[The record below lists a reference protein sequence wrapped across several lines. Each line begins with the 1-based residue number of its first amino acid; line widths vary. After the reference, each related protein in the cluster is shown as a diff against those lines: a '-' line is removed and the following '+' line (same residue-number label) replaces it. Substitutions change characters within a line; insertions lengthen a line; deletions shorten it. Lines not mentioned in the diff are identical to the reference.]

1 MRALWYSKTVR
12 RILLA
17 AAALAL
23 ALLLVAVLGHTRGS
37 GDTLTSRQDRLD
49 YLLAL
54 GWQVDADS
62 EQRQEILLPRE
73 FDAVLQDYNAL
84 QKQQGF
90 DLERYAGQS
99 ATLYSYRVTSWPD
112 KEATVIAELYCHKG
126 LVIAGDVHSTAL
138 DGFMLGLK

>member
-1 MRALWYSKTVR
+1 MRVLWHNKTVR
-12 RILLA
+12 RISLA

-23 ALLLVAVLGHTRGS
+23 TLLLAAAPGRTRDG
-37 GDTLTSRQDRLD
+37 GDTLTSRQERID

-54 GWQVDADS
+54 GWQVDAAS

-73 FDAVLQDYNAL
+73 FDAVLQSYNEL

-99 ATLYSYRVTSWPD
+99 ATRYSYRVTSWPD
-112 KEATVIAELYCHKG
+112 KGATVIAELYCHAG
-126 LVIAGDVHSTAL
+126 RVIAGDVHSTAL